1 MDTGEHHRSD
11 CDFCCDRI
19 LFFDRH
25 PQRNEGKGGC
35 KEMKEVLGVGE
46 AFGLA
51 LQVYLL
57 GFVIALAMAC
67 LIKMLMVI
75 LNREKKS
82 KISKTEA
89 EVSGVRKAGGEGA
102 A

>member
-1 MDTGEHHRSD
+1 
-11 CDFCCDRI
+11 
-19 LFFDRH
+19 
-25 PQRNEGKGGC
+25 
-35 KEMKEVLGVGE
+35 MKEVLGVGE

-67 LIKMLMVI
+67 LIKVLMVV
-75 LNREKKS
+75 LNREKKE
-82 KISKTEA
+82 KITET
-89 EVSGVRKAGGEGA
+89 EESGVTKTGGEGA

>member
-1 MDTGEHHRSD
+1 
-11 CDFCCDRI
+11 
-19 LFFDRH
+19 
-25 PQRNEGKGGC
+25 
-35 KEMKEVLGVGE
+35 MKEALGIPE
-46 AFGLA
+46 AFGIA

-67 LIKMLMVI
+67 VIKILMLI

-82 KISKTEA
+82 EAVEENTGVKKT
-89 EVSGVRKAGGEGA
+89 GGEGA